1 MSGDDVYTATKSD
14 ARVIAALSAGDER
27 ALGALYDRCG
37 SVAYA
42 LAYAMTSNAATAEG
56 VVADVFAHIWR
67 EAHKFQVGKM
77 TLMAWL
83 TSLVRERSL
92 AIRRAANAL
101 HATPA
106 SRTPGP
112 DQGEYTR
119 TAMAPSAGRGTR
131 YAFSTA
137 PRVHLALGALS
148 DVQRRAIELAYFEG
162 LSGQEIALQLQL
174 PESGVATHLRSAM
187 ETLRDSLAPVGP
199 QGQPVVVGA

>member
-1 MSGDDVYTATKSD
+1 MSADDFNVAIESD

-27 ALGALYDRCG
+27 ALGTLYDQYG

-42 LAYAMTSNAATAEG
+42 LAYAISSNEATAEG

-67 EAHKFQVGKM
+67 EAHKFHVGKM
-77 TLMAWL
+77 TLMTWL

-106 SRTPGP
+106 SYTSEP
-112 DQGEYTR
+112 DQGEYTQASM
-119 TAMAPSAGRGTR
+119 TPSVGRGTR

-162 LSGQEIALQLQL
+162 LSRQEIALQLQL
-174 PESGVATHLRSAM
+174 PESGVATHLRAAM
-187 ETLRDSLAPVGP
+187 ETLRDSLTSAGP
-199 QGQPVVVGA
+199 QAQPMVVGA